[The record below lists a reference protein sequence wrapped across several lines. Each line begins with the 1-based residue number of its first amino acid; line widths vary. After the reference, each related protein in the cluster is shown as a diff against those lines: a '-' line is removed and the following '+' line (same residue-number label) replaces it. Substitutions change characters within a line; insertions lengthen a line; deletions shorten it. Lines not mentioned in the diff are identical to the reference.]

1 MTAWDVSSWG
11 GSVGGALAKGVDTVR
26 GVQRAPITAAAGLVA
41 AAVASLALT
50 ACSSSTAGPAVSTAA
65 SVATGST
72 TAPASPSPSVTPTI
86 GTGIPAD
93 ASPFSGRAGG
103 AGKRVLVVKFDNTT
117 YAQPHSGL
125 KDADIVYVEEVEYGL
140 TRIAAVFSTTLPK
153 VVGPVRSAR
162 ISDIDLLAQFGK
174 PAFAYSGSQHLLRP
188 VIARASLYD
197 VSGDAGPRGYFRD
210 SSRKAPYNFMGKPV
224 LLLDRALRASVARD
238 IGFVFSTATPAGGKV
253 VKVATAPY
261 PASQAQFVWNPS
273 TASFDVR
280 LNGRPARASEGG
292 TQHATTVVLQYV
304 RQTDSGYHDKFSGHT
319 PKLDTVGTGKGWVL
333 RGGKAFAVTWS
344 RPSATVG
351 TTFTG
356 ADGQVV
362 TFAPGQVWVALI
374 NNRSKATLA

>member
-1 MTAWDVSSWG
+1 
-11 GSVGGALAKGVDTVR
+11 
-26 GVQRAPITAAAGLVA
+26 
-41 AAVASLALT
+41 
-50 ACSSSTAGPAVSTAA
+50 
-65 SVATGST
+65 
-72 TAPASPSPSVTPTI
+72 
-86 GTGIPAD
+86 
-93 ASPFSGRAGG
+93 
-103 AGKRVLVVKFDNTT
+103 VKFDNTT
-117 YAQPHSGL
+117 FAQPHSGL

-140 TRIAAVFSTTLPK
+140 TRIAAVFSTMLPK

-197 VSGDAGPRGYFRD
+197 VSGDTGPRGYFRD
-210 SSRKAPYNFMGKPV
+210 SSRKAPYNFMGKPA
-224 LLLDRALRASVARD
+224 LLLDRAPRASVAQD
-238 IGFVFSTATPAGGKV
+238 IGFVFSTTTPAGGKV

-273 TASFDVR
+273 AAYFDVR
-280 LNGRPARASEGG
+280 LNGKPARASEGG

-333 RGGKAFAVTWS
+333 RDGKAFAVTWS
-344 RPSATVG
+344 RRSATGG

>member
-1 MTAWDVSSWG
+1 
-11 GSVGGALAKGVDTVR
+11 VDTVR
-26 GVQRAPITAAAGLVA
+26 GVQRAPITAAAGSLAVVV
-41 AAVASLALT
+41 AVASLALT
-50 ACSSSTAGPAVSTAA
+50 ACSSSTAGPVLSTAA
-65 SVATGST
+65 SAATGST
-72 TAPASPSPSVTPTI
+72 TAAASPSPSPSVTPTSD
-86 GTGIPAD
+86 TGIAAD
-93 ASPFSGRAGG
+93 ASPLSGRPGG
-103 AGKRVLVVKFDNTT
+103 AGKKVLVVKFDNTT
-117 YAQPHSGL
+117 FAQPHSGL

-188 VIARASLYD
+188 VLARASLYD
-197 VSGDAGPRGYFRD
+197 VSGDTGPRGYVRD
-210 SSRKAPYNFMGKPV
+210 SSRKAPYNFMGKPA
-224 LLLDRALRASVARD
+224 LLLDRAPRASVAKD
-238 IGFVFSTATPAGGKV
+238 IGFVFSTTTPAGGKA

-261 PASQAQFVWNPS
+261 PASQAQFVWNPAS
-273 TASFDVR
+273 ASFDVR
-280 LNGRPARASEGG
+280 LNGKPARASEGG

-333 RGGKAFAVTWS
+333 RDGKAFAVTWS
-344 RPSATVG
+344 RPSATGG

-362 TFAPGQVWVALI
+362 TFAPGQVWVALV
-374 NNRSKATLA
+374 NNRSKVALA